1 MANHDPNQTSTPAAP
16 APAELIPA
24 SADADVAGPA
34 ASPQLPPPAY
44 SEMATGDTPG
54 SPVAPPTQRLHD
66 PAPASPALDRI
77 SIVSRDALVPVA
89 NTDAASLAHL
99 TAAVAEASAAASVRR
114 SPSVRTGT
122 STARRASGTRTRPRR
137 SRASVASHP
146 NVQRA
151 QANMASGNGID
162 DWFDSIQRSRKFATL
177 VLMCELLQL
186 AVPASS
192 LVMAAPTNEFE
203 QCPNLAILHGAIGL
217 RALATALLIA
227 YLLLVDLKLLRRV
240 QPTYDKCARLKS
252 FLQWSTMLVF
262 LWAHYRFV
270 QLASSGCNRSSAL
283 ALGIVE
289 WIVLVYT
296 IYLVP
301 FLALVS
307 ITICLPSILGP
318 SPTLTAM
325 VLNQPLGSAPQ
336 PGLSADD
343 IALLK
348 KRVFV
353 SEEAAAAASA
363 AASAPGDATA
373 VTVDNPET
381 TGTLPLTLPDED
393 ALCVICCDDYDEN
406 DVLNVLPCE
415 HHFHAECLKTWFG
428 LAKLCPI
435 CKRNVEEMLHGVSA
449 AEAET

>member
-1 MANHDPNQTSTPAAP
+1 MANHDPDQTNAPAAP
-16 APAELIPA
+16 APAELIPV
-24 SADADVAGPA
+24 SADADAAGPA
-34 ASPQLPPPAY
+34 ASSRSPPPAY
-44 SEMATGDTPG
+44 SEMATDDAPR

-77 SIVSRDALVPVA
+77 SIVLRDVLVPVTDA
-89 NTDAASLAHL
+89 DAASLAHP
-99 TAAVAEASAAASVRR
+99 TAAAAEASAAASVRR

-151 QANMASGNGID
+151 QANMATGNGVD
-162 DWFDSIQRSRKFATL
+162 DWFDSIRRSRKFATL

-192 LVMAAPTNEFE
+192 LVMAAPTNEFQ

-217 RALATALLIA
+217 RALTTALLVA

-240 QPTYDKCARLKS
+240 QATYDKCARLKS

-318 SPTLTAM
+318 SPMLTAM

-336 PGLSADD
+336 PGLSDDD

-353 SEEAAAAASA
+353 SEEAAAAA
-363 AASAPGDATA
+363 ASAPADATTVA
-373 VTVDNPET
+373 VDDAET
-381 TGTLPLTLPDED
+381 AGTLPLTLPDED

-449 AEAET
+449 TEAET